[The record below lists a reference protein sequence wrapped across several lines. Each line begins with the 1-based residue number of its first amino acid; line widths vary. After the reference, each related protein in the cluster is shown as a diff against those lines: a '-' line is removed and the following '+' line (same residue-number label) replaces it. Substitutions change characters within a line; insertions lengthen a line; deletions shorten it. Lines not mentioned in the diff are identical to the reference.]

1 MNRLLLGFLVLVFI
15 YLFFNKEFE
24 PTQEEIQKLTYVD
37 KTKSIQDFPFPQ
49 ISHQFKKLSKGE
61 LPQPLNNLNELLPNN
76 KSNLDIVRD
85 TPQTMDKKRIYVPD
99 YYRKDRLPQN
109 NIGSEE
115 MRPFVN
121 NDSESESAWTDK
133 NVSEHPK
140 FYTSDVQSDLT
151 NIGSF
156 FDKNNQ
162 YHDKTSSNTNV
173 LSSDECYTD
182 KKGIKFCM
190 DNTRLQNIPPSLIT
204 DPQNCYALN
213 DIGLYKE
220 RSINPVRN
228 NKVINGG
235 SFFNTVVA
243 SENRNETYDSPIEIQ
258 SGSCQ
263 I

>member
-76 KSNLDIVRD
+76 ESNLDIVRD

-121 NDSESESAWTDK
+121 DDSESESAWTDK

-182 KKGIKFCM
+182 KKGIKF
-190 DNTRLQNIPPSLIT
+190 
-204 DPQNCYALN
+204 
-213 DIGLYKE
+213 
-220 RSINPVRN
+220 
-228 NKVINGG
+228 
-235 SFFNTVVA
+235 
-243 SENRNETYDSPIEIQ
+243 
-258 SGSCQ
+258 
-263 I
+263 